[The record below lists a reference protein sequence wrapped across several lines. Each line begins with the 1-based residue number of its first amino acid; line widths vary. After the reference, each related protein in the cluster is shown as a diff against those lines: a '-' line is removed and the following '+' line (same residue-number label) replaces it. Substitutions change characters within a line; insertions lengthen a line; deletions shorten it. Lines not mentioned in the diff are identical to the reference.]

1 MSPTFRAAVVR
12 TPGGPDAI
20 ELIELPVSA
29 PGPGEVRVAVAA
41 ATVNPV
47 DLSTVGGLFHQLG
60 LIHQPDHVGIGWDFA
75 GTVAAAGAGV
85 DLPVGTRVAGVLT
98 GFDRDLGA
106 YAEQLVVPAAAVA
119 PVPDALD
126 LPTAATVG
134 INGLAASQ
142 LAELL
147 GDGPGRLLITG
158 AAGTVGAYLVP
169 LARDRGW
176 QVTGLARAED
186 EPFLRDLGAEFTT
199 APAPGFDAVADA
211 AALGGPALALVRD
224 GGTYLGVRPGM
235 APAAERDITVD
246 VVETRPDTARLA
258 ELLDAAARGVLPT
271 RVHAVVPLSEAAAA
285 HRAVAKGGVRG
296 KYVLA
301 P

>member
-1 MSPTFRAAVVR
+1 MGLPQPFPTRGDPKSHTFR
-12 TPGGPDAI
+12 
-20 ELIELPVSA
+20 
-29 PGPGEVRVAVAA
+29 
-41 ATVNPV
+41 
-47 DLSTVGGLFHQLG
+47 
-60 LIHQPDHVGIGWDFA
+60 
-75 GTVAAAGAGV
+75 
-85 DLPVGTRVAGVLT
+85 
-98 GFDRDLGA
+98 
-106 YAEQLVVPAAAVA
+106 AAVA

-158 AAGTVGAYLVP
+158 AAGTGGA
-169 LARDRGW
+169 
-176 QVTGLARAED
+176 
-186 EPFLRDLGAEFTT
+186 
-199 APAPGFDAVADA
+199 
-211 AALGGPALALVRD
+211 
-224 GGTYLGVRPGM
+224 YLGVRPGM

-301 P
+301 PWRVAGGPEESRRFAD